1 MTAQELRQWL
11 DSLADDDKDMTVLF
25 YADEVGYARVESFN
39 VEKTSVYRG
48 EFVIFESGS
57 RVPAVVLRSRYSR
70 EQEAEVGDARPQ

>member
-48 EFVIFESGS
+48 SSSFS
-57 RVPAVVLRSRYSR
+57 RA
-70 EQEAEVGDARPQ
+70 ARGCQQ